1 MEYPNSIAVV
11 DVFVVHLLSRLVEPY
26 GDLLLFFLV
35 CGPGIEDGLLLE
47 VEVVVLDFKALVDL
61 DVEEGRRVEGDVD
74 VDVLLVVEAGL
85 EVEDAELGGYLQQ
98 LEDVL
103 VSLLVL
109 EVGEVLGTVDV
120 LQHEVLVVLD
130 RELALLLHQV
140 VVLAQ
145 LELELVDEHLDLLLG
160 NPDPL
165 LPLVTL
171 LQQLLQKLL

>member
-1 MEYPNSIAVV
+1 M
-11 DVFVVHLLSRLVEPY
+11 
-26 GDLLLFFLV
+26 
-35 CGPGIEDGLLLE
+35 
-47 VEVVVLDFKALVDL
+47 
-61 DVEEGRRVEGDVD
+61 
-74 VDVLLVVEAGL
+74 
-85 EVEDAELGGYLQQ
+85 
-98 LEDVL
+98 
-103 VSLLVL
+103 
-109 EVGEVLGTVDV
+109 

>member
-1 MEYPNSIAVV
+1 
-11 DVFVVHLLSRLVEPY
+11 
-26 GDLLLFFLV
+26 
-35 CGPGIEDGLLLE
+35 
-47 VEVVVLDFKALVDL
+47 
-61 DVEEGRRVEGDVD
+61 
-74 VDVLLVVEAGL
+74 
-85 EVEDAELGGYLQQ
+85 
-98 LEDVL
+98 
-103 VSLLVL
+103 
-109 EVGEVLGTVDV
+109 V